1 MAKILHILKTN
12 ELLLQE
18 QGYIQKKATRCGSL
32 YNLFDKNH

>member
-1 MAKILHILKTN
+1 MLHILKTN

-18 QGYIQKKATRCGSL
+18 QVIIQKKATRGGSL